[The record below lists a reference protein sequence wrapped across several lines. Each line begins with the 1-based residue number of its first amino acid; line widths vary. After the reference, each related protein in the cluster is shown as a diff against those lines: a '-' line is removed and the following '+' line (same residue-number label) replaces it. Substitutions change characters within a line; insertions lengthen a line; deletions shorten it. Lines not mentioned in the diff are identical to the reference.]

1 MTLDHL
7 GTTVL
12 STNESL
18 ELLRRAEVGRLAVS
32 RPEHPDVFP
41 VNYVVDH
48 GTVVFRTAPGGKL
61 DAVTA
66 DRHVTFEVDG
76 VDEPSGDAWSVII
89 KGEAVEIAGVIAR
102 FDAADLPLFPWHT
115 SPKSRFVRI
124 VPVEMSGR
132 RFSAS
137 RPDDSQRTA
146 PGPHRAASE

>member
-1 MTLDHL
+1 MPLDHV

-12 STNESL
+12 STHECL

-66 DRHVTFEVDG
+66 ERHVTFEVDG

-89 KGEAVEIAGVIAR
+89 KGEAVEIAGVVAR
-102 FDAADLPLFPWHT
+102 FDAGDLPLFPWHT
-115 SPKSRFVRI
+115 SPKPHYIRV
-124 VPVEMSGR
+124 VPVEVTGR
-132 RFSAS
+132 RFSAT
-137 RPDDSQRTA
+137 RPDDATRTA
-146 PGPHRAASE
+146 PGPQRAAPE